1 MSKAYELFD
10 GIVTNYGISR
20 EDEMVVELFKILAA
34 QDAGNEKPPI
44 TESGLAILEYLQG
57 CGTSDYLKA
66 KDIAEGM
73 NWSSRKVSGSIRK
86 LTLDGFVDKNG
97 KDPVIYALSDKG
109 KEFDVE
115 AYKSSLVN
123 KKEKE

>member
-1 MSKAYELFD
+1 MSKAYELFE
-10 GIVTNYGISR
+10 GIVTNYGIPR
-20 EDEMVVELFKILAA
+20 NDEMVIELFNILEASA
-34 QDAGNEKPPI
+34 PDKDKPPV
-44 TESGLAILEYLQG
+44 TESGLAILEYLQS
-57 CGTSDYLKA
+57 CDSSTYLKA

-73 NWSSRKVSGSIRK
+73 NWTSRKVSGSIRK

-115 AYKSSLVN
+115 AYKNSL
-123 KKEKE
+123 EK